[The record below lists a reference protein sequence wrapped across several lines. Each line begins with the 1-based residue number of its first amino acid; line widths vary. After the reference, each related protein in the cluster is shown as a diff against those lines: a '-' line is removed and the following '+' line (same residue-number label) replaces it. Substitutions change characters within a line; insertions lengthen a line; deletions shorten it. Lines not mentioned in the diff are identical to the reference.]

1 MTWYSSPITYLY
13 ISIILSL
20 ITLGIEIYITTEKE
34 KLVEENKFKKF
45 TIISKSLFLCSIIIL
60 GISFINFSQEFHH
73 KKNIFSIGFLMLLV
87 VLISIVCLW
96 IADTVY

>member
-20 ITLGIEIYITTEKE
+20 ITLAIEIYITTEKE

-45 TIISKSLFLCSIIIL
+45 TIISKSLFLSSIIIL
-60 GISFINFSQEFHH
+60 GISFINFSLEFHH

>member
-45 TIISKSLFLCSIIIL
+45 TIISKSLFLSSIIIL

-96 IADTVY
+96 IADTAY